1 MSGQSPVVVLGALG
15 VLSREV
21 PGQPRAYPAESGGQ
35 SGLMLQRVGRAA
47 WGCFRG
53 EVIGLVGRGLQDLR
67 LKALM
72 PHRGPSAH
80 RDRGCCSL

>member
-15 VLSREV
+15 VLSGEV
-21 PGQPRAYPAESGGQ
+21 PAQPRAYPAESGGQ
-35 SGLMLQRVGRAA
+35 SGLVLQRVGRAA

-53 EVIGLVGRGLQDLR
+53 EVIGLVGRGLWGPRLR
-67 LKALM
+67 ALM

-80 RDRGCCSL
+80 RD